1 MKIESTNIDW
11 RLVPSGTR
19 VSLNDDEYV
28 IDAPYDGTKLAVS
41 RTVFNE
47 ALKRNEKDGRF
58 IQSNELSNLNILNVP
73 ERLYPKDL
81 KSAKTLLEV
90 ISEQSLLLGQV
101 SPLTSS
107 EIRFALTFQLYK
119 KTKHMVCQC
128 NDTLRIV
135 PIDNFSASINPNNI
149 SISFDGGANLNL
161 EVPNRLLHEA
171 IKQVILYQA
180 I

>member
-1 MKIESTNIDW
+1 
-11 RLVPSGTR
+11 
-19 VSLNDDEYV
+19 
-28 IDAPYDGTKLAVS
+28 
-41 RTVFNE
+41 
-47 ALKRNEKDGRF
+47 
-58 IQSNELSNLNILNVP
+58 
-73 ERLYPKDL
+73 
-81 KSAKTLLEV
+81 
-90 ISEQSLLLGQV
+90 
-101 SPLTSS
+101 
-107 EIRFALTFQLYK
+107 
-119 KTKHMVCQC
+119 MVCQC